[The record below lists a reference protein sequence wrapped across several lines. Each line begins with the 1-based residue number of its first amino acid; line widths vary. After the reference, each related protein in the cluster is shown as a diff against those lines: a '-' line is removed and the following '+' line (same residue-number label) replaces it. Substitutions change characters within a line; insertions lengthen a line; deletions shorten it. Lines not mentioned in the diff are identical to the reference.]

1 MSKPHKHAKL
11 IKAWADG
18 AEIQVKSP
26 AWANWHTI
34 NDPDWNP
41 DDRYQYRIKPSIEIP
56 EGFMPWDGGECP
68 VNPSCIVEI
77 LLRNGKNN
85 TNNFGYSADL
95 FIWDNTGSENDIIAY
110 KVIKNAP
117 VVRWQWIY
125 KTPLKGKFGVSDYF
139 YKTLDEAQREIDG
152 TNSYKVIGKA
162 EWTRTEFDA

>member
-77 LLRNGKNN
+77 LLRNGETNK
-85 TNNFGYSADL
+85 NNFGYSADL
-95 FIWDNTGSENDIIAY
+95 FRWDHTGVEHDIIAY

-125 KTPLKGKFGVSDYF
+125 RCFGKLIMTERFYASEEEFREHNRATEIELLK
-139 YKTLDEAQREIDG
+139 
-152 TNSYKVIGKA
+152 KA
-162 EWTRTEFDA
+162 DWTRTEFDE

>member
-1 MSKPHKHAKL
+1 MNTPHKHAD
-11 IKAWADG
+11 IIHAWADG
-18 AEIQVKSP
+18 AKIQYL
-26 AWANWHTI
+26 AQDGLTWIDT
-34 NDPDWNP
+34 
-41 DDRYQYRIKPSIEIP
+41 DRPGWCERDTYRIKLSVEIP
-56 EGFMPWDGGECP
+56 EGFTPFEGGECP
-68 VNPSCIVEI
+68 VDPSCIVEI

-85 TNNFGYSADL
+85 TNNFGFSADL
-95 FIWDNTGSENDIIAY
+95 FRWYNTGDEHDIIAY

-162 EWTRTEFDA
+162 EWTRMEFDE